1 MEANPIN
8 QYIRP
13 SSLCASKIIHAFLT
27 IYNKKLPRGSTQGAT
42 DILVDTVDIA
52 LFAGRTGPTGTVV
65 PVVIEGRTYLPFRF
79 LFNAF
84 EYSTEFDLERE
95 GNIVRVVP
103 N

>member
-1 MEANPIN
+1 M
-8 QYIRP
+8 
-13 SSLCASKIIHAFLT
+13 T

-79 LFNAF
+79 LFNVF
-84 EYSTEFDLERE
+84 QFNTEFDLVRE
-95 GNIVRVVP
+95 GNVVNVVTLP
-103 N
+103 Q